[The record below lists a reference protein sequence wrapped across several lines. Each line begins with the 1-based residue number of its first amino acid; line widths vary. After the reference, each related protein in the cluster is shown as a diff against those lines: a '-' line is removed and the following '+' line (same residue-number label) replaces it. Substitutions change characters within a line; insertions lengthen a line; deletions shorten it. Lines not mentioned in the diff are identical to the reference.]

1 MKIPSWLIPVL
12 VVVAAGQLAIP
23 AYMIHRQETTLREG
37 RAYKFKTAP
46 VDPYDAFRGRYVA
59 LRFEQDH
66 APWHGPTKI
75 VPYQVKAYAHVEE
88 GTNGFAVVREITP
101 QPPFTGDYF
110 KVQVNYHGYGVGD
123 GAETNMAYFAMPF
136 DRYYMEETKAPEA
149 ERAYWANNRRGSTNQ
164 STYALVRVRNGY
176 AALENVIVAG
186 KPIAEFA
193 AKPK

>member
-1 MKIPSWLIPVL
+1 MKMRSWLIPVL

-46 VDPYDAFRGRYVA
+46 MDPYDAFRGRYVA

-66 APWHGPTKI
+66 APCPGTNQVYRW
-75 VPYQVKAYAHVEE
+75 VKAYARIEE
-88 GTNGFAVVREITP
+88 GPDGFAVVRELLL
-101 QPPFTGDYF
+101 QPPSTGEYF
-110 KVQVNYHGYGVGD
+110 KVQMTYQGWGSN
-123 GAETNMAYFAMPF
+123 TNTAYFIMPF
-136 DRYYMEETKAPEA
+136 DRYYMEETKAPQA
-149 ERAYWANNRRGSTNQ
+149 ERAYWEHNRRGATNQ
-164 STYALVRVRNGY
+164 TTYALVRVRNGY

-193 AKPK
+193 TKPK

>member
-1 MKIPSWLIPVL
+1 MKVPSWLIPVL

-59 LRFEQDH
+59 LRFEQNQ
-66 APWHGPTKI
+66 APWRGTNSTS
-75 VPYQVKAYAHVEE
+75 YRTKAYARIEE
-88 GTNGFAVVREITP
+88 DMNGFAVVRELLP
-101 QPPFTGDYF
+101 ESPASGDYL
-110 KVQVNYHGYGVGD
+110 KVQVSYPSGNTV
-123 GAETNMAYFAMPF
+123 YFSMPF
-136 DRYYMEETKAPEA
+136 DRYYMEEKKAPQA
-149 ERAYWANNRRGSTNQ
+149 ERAYIEHNRRGITNQ
-164 STYALVRVRNGY
+164 NTYALVRVRNGY

-193 AKPK
+193 TKQNVTARAP